1 MERKLK
7 LLLILL
13 FCAGIFAACSEKNPT
28 NTITSSTTEKS
39 ETLTADDVDFLE
51 RFAGDWET
59 ENQMMTLS
67 FQDQD
72 GKILL
77 TSQNLS
83 TEEEKTES
91 ILTLD
96 GYDSLNNR
104 WLLYTLADET
114 FYYSVIEA
122 DEDMIT
128 VNSFVR
134 RPETDGTS
142 KPFDYYRVRL

>member
-1 MERKLK
+1 MERKFK

-13 FCAGIFAACSEKNPT
+13 FCAGIFAACSAEKPT

-39 ETLTADDVDFLE
+39 DTSTADDVDFLE
-51 RFAGDWET
+51 HFAGDWET
-59 ENQMMTLS
+59 DDKLMTLS
-67 FQDQD
+67 FQYQD

-77 TSQNLS
+77 ISQNLA
-83 TEEEKTES
+83 TDKEKTES
-91 ILTLD
+91 ILMLD
-96 GYDSLNNR
+96 GYDSSNNR
-104 WLLYTLADET
+104 WLLYTLADES

-128 VNSFVR
+128 VNSFVS

-142 KPFDYYRVRL
+142 KAFDYYRVRP